1 MARKRAT
8 EEHVNHERWLVSYAD
23 FITLLFAFFVVMYA
37 ISSVNEGKYRVLS
50 DALVAAFRS
59 PAKSLEPIQVG
70 RQVKS
75 SLEAQTDPLN
85 DAMRVQSIALPVSAK
100 PRGANGVEGEDVGRE
115 QRDMD
120 NMADAIEAALSD
132 LINEG
137 SVKVRRT
144 DDWVEIELN
153 TRILYGSGSAILQP
167 EAVPVLS
174 KIAKN
179 IRDFPNAIR
188 VEGFTDNVP
197 INTARFPSNWEL
209 SAARAASVVHL
220 FQDEGVN
227 PGRMSATGYGEYRP
241 TADNRTAGGRSSNRR
256 VLVTV
261 LSTEAEKAMTLE
273 QPPEVGT
280 PGILLPRSDIDL
292 DAPAPR
298 PSAPVSDAQLRSL
311 AESIQQPVV
320 ERPNRPVGETP

>member
-1 MARKRAT
+1 MARKRAA

-70 RQVKS
+70 KPVKS
-75 SLEAQTDPLN
+75 LMEAQTDPRN
-85 DAMRVQSIALPVSAK
+85 DAARMQSITLPVPAK
-100 PRGANGVEGEDVGRE
+100 PRTPNGGEDGNAGQEKRN
-115 QRDMD
+115 MD
-120 NMADAIEAALSD
+120 DMADAIEAALSH
-132 LINEG
+132 LIREG

-153 TRILYGSGSAILQP
+153 TRILYTSGSAILQP
-167 EAVPVLS
+167 EAVPVLGE
-174 KIAKN
+174 IAKN

-209 SAARAASVVHL
+209 SAGRAASVVHL

-227 PGRMSATGYGEYRP
+227 PARMSATGYGEYRP
-241 TADNRTAGGRSSNRR
+241 AADNRTAAGRSSNRR

-261 LSTEAEKAMTLE
+261 LSAEAEKAMTLDA
-273 QPPEVGT
+273 PPAAQS
-280 PGILLPRSDIDL
+280 PGILLPRNDIDL
-292 DAPAPR
+292 DASAPR
-298 PSAPVSDAQLRSL
+298 PSAPVSDVQLQSL
-311 AESIQQPVV
+311 AESIQQPVL
-320 ERPNRPVGETP
+320 ERPNRLGRETP